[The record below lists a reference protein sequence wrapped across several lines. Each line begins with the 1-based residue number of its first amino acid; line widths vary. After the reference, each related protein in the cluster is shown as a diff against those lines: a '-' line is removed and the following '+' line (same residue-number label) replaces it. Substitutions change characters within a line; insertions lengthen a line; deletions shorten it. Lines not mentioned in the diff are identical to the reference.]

1 MDGFKAD
8 FVQYL
13 RENNLLEKT
22 DLDKKDS
29 KIKVSQYSD
38 ELKGFL
44 KSYKTNEKDLIEAS
58 IDINEILSMDFDNF
72 GNIKTDNIDAQDEK
86 QDTLGGFFGFLLN
99 QDGIKEQIDKN
110 GDGKIS
116 ADEIKEFAQTVAS
129 KDGNEND
136 LSLSDLLNSYELIN
150 NNQFNLGDYSALNDV
165 GNFFNGANIP
175 ASDVAQ
181 ISVPSF
187 KPTISYDDLEGLSD
201 NDLSNKK
208 ADEQAVLNNANENM
222 KSALDGSNSDVV
234 PSNDEVDNSYQAF
247 LDEVK
252 NIDSEENN
260 FELRLTAKNEEIANK
275 QTELSELMITNEAN
289 GQKCTSLASELSFV
303 GSDVAS
309 AQINLQNLASQP
321 ASETDT
327 NTTTND
333 LVAATDKLQLAV
345 NAQKSAQEEYEKA
358 VEEYEK
364 STKDVETCQ
373 EELDGLNNDLIILQD
388 EIITAGVQN
397 KDTLQNLVNTWNQN
411 RNDNQQ
417 SRKDVFASY
426 SEQANAAL
434 SNIEL
439 IDRVQNKQ

>member
-29 KIKVSQYSD
+29 KIKISQYSN

-72 GNIKTDNIDAQDEK
+72 GNIKTDKIDAQNEK
-86 QDTLGGFFGFLLN
+86 QDTFGGLFGFLLN
-99 QDGIKEQIDKN
+99 QDGIKEQVDAN

-129 KDGNEND
+129 KDGDEND

-165 GNFFNGANIP
+165 GNFFQGANTV
-175 ASDVAQ
+175 ASDVTQ
-181 ISVPSF
+181 TSVPSF
-187 KPTISYDDLEGLSD
+187 KPTISYNDLEELSD
-201 NDLSNKK
+201 GDLNGKK
-208 ADEQAVLNNANENM
+208 ADEQSNLANANENM
-222 KSALDGSNSDVV
+222 KSALDGTNSNIV
-234 PSNDEVDNSYQAF
+234 PTNDEVDSSYQAF
-247 LDEVK
+247 LNEVQK
-252 NIDSEENN
+252 IDSEENN
-260 FELRLTAKNEEIANK
+260 FESRLTAKNSEIAQK
-275 QTELSELMITNEAN
+275 QTQLNELTLTNESN
-289 GQKCTSLASELSFV
+289 GQKCTSLAAELSFAN
-303 GSDVAS
+303 SDVAS
-309 AQINLQNLASQP
+309 AQISLQNLAAQST
-321 ASETDT
+321 SKTDT

-333 LVAATDKLQLAV
+333 LAAATDKLQLAI
-345 NAQKSAQEEYEKA
+345 NAQQSAQDEYDKA

-364 STKDVETCQ
+364 STKDVEDCQ
-373 EELDGLNNDLIILQD
+373 AELDGLNNDLINLQN
-388 EIITAGVQN
+388 EIITTSAQN
-397 KDTLQNLVNTWNQN
+397 KDTLQSLANAWNQN
-411 RNDNQQ
+411 RSDNQQ
-417 SRKDVFASY
+417 SRKDVFVSY
-426 SEQANAAL
+426 SEQANAAQ

-439 IDRVQNKQ
+439 IDRVQSNQ